1 MFRRACLALVLVTG
15 ATGVAGAN
23 TVTGRIDLA
32 PTAPERPPQK
42 TKGFLDRVE
51 NPLAQVKAVNITAHL
66 AVVLE
71 GDEKPAAPGQVVWE
85 LVGESFGRNVIA
97 VPAGA
102 EVVIKNTS
110 RTSRTLTAL
119 EDPKLVPHEPINP
132 TGPKSFKV
140 PEAGKAY
147 TITDTDAPHLVGK
160 LVVVNT
166 PFVSKVDDA
175 GKFEFTDVP
184 PGEYRVRIY
193 YFDAAAGKD
202 GWLDR
207 PADSVNVGTKG
218 KAEVNPKL
226 AAGYAVVK

>member
-1 MFRRACLALVLVTG
+1 MVPRLCLILTLA
-15 ATGVAGAN
+15 AGAAEAG
-23 TVTGRIDLA
+23 TVVGKLELPA
-32 PTAPERPPQK
+32 APERPPLV

-51 NPLAQVKAVNITAHL
+51 NPLSPVKAVNTTGHL
-66 AVVLE
+66 VLVLE
-71 GDEKPAAPGQVVWE
+71 GDEKPAAPGQVSWE
-85 LVGESFGRNVIA
+85 LVGESFNKIVLA

-102 EVVIKNTS
+102 DIVIKNNSKTA
-110 RTSRTLTAL
+110 RILTAL

-147 TITDTDAPHLVGK
+147 TITDKEAPHLVGK

-166 PFVSKVDDA
+166 PFVARPDDA

-184 PGEYRVRIY
+184 AGDYKLRIY
-193 YFDAAAGKD
+193 YFDQAAGKD
-202 GWLDR
+202 GWLER
-207 PADSVNVGTKG
+207 TADNVTVGAKG
-218 KAEVNPKL
+218 KAEVNPKI

>member
-1 MFRRACLALVLVTG
+1 MSRRACLLIFAGL
-15 ATGVAGAN
+15 TGVAHAG
-23 TVTGRIDLA
+23 TVIGHIDAAAA
-32 PTAPERPPQK
+32 PADRPPQK

-51 NPLAQVKAVNITAHL
+51 NPLAQVKAVNVTAHL

-71 GDEKPAAPGQVVWE
+71 GDAKPATPGQVVWE
-85 LVGESFGRNVIA
+85 LVGESFGRNVLA
-97 VPAGA
+97 VPVGA

-119 EDPKLVPHEPINP
+119 EDAKLVPHEPINP

-140 PEAGKAY
+140 TEAGKAY

-166 PFVSKVDDA
+166 PFVAKVDDA
-175 GKFEFTDVP
+175 GKFEFDDVP
-184 PGEYRVRIY
+184 PGDYKLRIY
-193 YFDAAAGKD
+193 YFDPTAGKD

-207 PADSVNVGTKG
+207 TADAVSVGIKG